1 MSARRVALK
10 VLSRIDRD
18 KSYSNLTL
26 DSELKKTELNDSD
39 RALASCI
46 VFGVVARKITLDY
59 YISRLT
65 KVAESKIEPQV
76 RNILRMGLYQM
87 MYLDRIPDH
96 AAVNESVNAAPKRAK
111 SFVNAVLRRF
121 LRERDTVAMPTD
133 PIMRLSVEE
142 SYPVELSQKLA
153 DSYGLEV
160 ARDILAAM
168 NTTPPTTLR
177 VNTLKTDRETLLS
190 EFSKR
195 GVEAERGR
203 LTPDSVYVRGTP
215 VTELYGFEDRLFF
228 VQDEASQIC
237 VSALDAKPDSLVV
250 DCCSAPGSKSFGAAM
265 TMKNRGKILSFD
277 LHENKLSLIR
287 SGATSLGIDIIE
299 ANAADAREFIP
310 ELEGKADAVLCDVPC
325 SGYGVIAK
333 KPEIRFKPI
342 SESEKLP
349 QIQYAILENCSRY
362 VKDGGVLVY
371 STCTVLPEE
380 NKNNTDRFLVE
391 HPEFESEEIT
401 LNGKKYTNGIQLLP
415 NIHGTDGFYIAK
427 FRKRLGR

>member
-26 DSELKKTELNDSD
+26 DSELKKADLTDAD
-39 RALASCI
+39 KALASCI

-59 YISRLT
+59 YISKLT

-96 AAVNESVNAAPKRAK
+96 AAVNESVNAAPARAK

-121 LRERDTVAMPTD
+121 LRERDTVELPSD

-142 SYPVELSQKLA
+142 SYPIELCKKLT
-153 DSYGLEV
+153 DSYGFET
-160 ARDILAAM
+160 ARDMLSAM
-168 NTTPPTTLR
+168 NETPPLTLR
-177 VNTLKTDRETLLS
+177 VNTLKTDRDTLLS
-190 EFSKR
+190 EFLKR
-195 GVEAERGR
+195 GIKAEQGK
-203 LTPDSVYVRGTP
+203 LTSDSIYVTGTP
-215 VTELYGFEDRLFF
+215 VTELYGFDERLFF
-228 VQDEASQIC
+228 VQDEASQLC
-237 VSALDAKPDSLVV
+237 VSALDARPQGLVL

-265 TMKNRGKILSFD
+265 TMKNKGKILSFD

-287 SGATSLGIDIIE
+287 AGAESLGINIIE
-299 ANAADAREFIP
+299 TNAADAREFRS

-333 KPEIRFKPI
+333 KPEIRFKPL
-342 SESEKLP
+342 SDAEKLP
-349 QIQYAILENCSRY
+349 EIQYAILENCSRY
-362 VKDGGVLVY
+362 VKEGGVLIY

-380 NKNNTDRFLVE
+380 NKNNIERFLSG
-391 HPEFESEEIT
+391 HPEFVAESIT
-401 LNGKKYTNGIQLLP
+401 VGGKDYPCGVQLLP
-415 NIHGTDGFYIAK
+415 HIHGTDGFYIAK
-427 FRKRLGR
+427 FRKIGR

>member
-26 DSELKKTELNDSD
+26 DSELKKTELNDAD
-39 RALASCI
+39 KALASCI

-59 YISRLT
+59 YISKLT

-96 AAVNESVNAAPKRAK
+96 AAVNESVNAAPTRAK

-121 LRERDTVAMPTD
+121 LRERDTVELPSD

-142 SYPVELSQKLA
+142 SFPLELCEKLV
-153 DSYGLEV
+153 DSYGFET
-160 ARDILAAM
+160 AHDILAAM
-168 NTTPPTTLR
+168 NTTPPLTLR
-177 VNTLKTDRETLLS
+177 VNTLKTDRDTLLS
-190 EFSKR
+190 EFLKR
-195 GVEAERGR
+195 GIKAEQGR
-203 LTPDSVYVRGTP
+203 LTPDSIYVTGTP
-215 VTELYGFEDRLFF
+215 VTELYGFRERLFF
-228 VQDEASQIC
+228 VQDEASQLC
-237 VSALDAKPDSLVV
+237 VSALDAKPESLVI

-287 SGATSLGIDIIE
+287 EGSKSLGINIIE
-299 ANAADAREFIP
+299 TNAQDARIFIP
-310 ELEGKADAVLCDVPC
+310 ELEEKADAVLCDVPC

-333 KPEIRFKPI
+333 KPEIRFKPLN
-342 SESEKLP
+342 EAEKLP
-349 QIQYAILENCSRY
+349 EIQYAILENCSRY
-362 VKDGGVLVY
+362 VKEGGVLVY
-371 STCTVLPEE
+371 STCTVMPEE
-380 NKNNTDRFLVE
+380 NKNNTERFLTE
-391 HPEFESEEIT
+391 HKEFTAESIT
-401 LNGKKYTNGIQLLP
+401 VDGKSYPNGAQLLP
-415 NIHGTDGFYIAK
+415 NIHGIDGFYIAK
-427 FRKRLGR
+427 FKRRTER

>member
-26 DSELKKTELNDSD
+26 DSELKKADLTDAD
-39 RALASCI
+39 KALASCI

-65 KVAESKIEPQV
+65 RVAESKIEPQV

-96 AAVNESVNAAPKRAK
+96 AAVNESVNAAPARAK

-121 LRERDTVAMPTD
+121 LRERDTVEMPRD
-133 PIMRLSVEE
+133 PVIRLSVEE
-142 SYPVELSQKLA
+142 SYPIELCKKLT
-153 DSYGLEV
+153 DSYGFET
-160 ARDILAAM
+160 ARDMLSAM
-168 NTTPPTTLR
+168 NETPPLTLR
-177 VNTLKTDRETLLS
+177 VNTLKTDRDTLLS

-195 GVEAERGR
+195 GIKAEPGR
-203 LTPDSVYVRGTP
+203 LTPDSIYVTGTP
-215 VTELYGFEDRLFF
+215 VTELYGFDERLFF
-228 VQDEASQIC
+228 VQDEASQLC
-237 VSALDAKPDSLVV
+237 VAALDARPEGLVI

-287 SGATSLGIDIIE
+287 AGAESLGINIIE
-299 ANAADAREFIP
+299 TNAADAREFKS

-333 KPEIRFKPI
+333 KPEIRFKPL
-342 SESEKLP
+342 SDAEKLP
-349 QIQYAILENCSRY
+349 EIQYAILENCSKY
-362 VKDGGVLVY
+362 VKSGGILVY

-380 NKNNTDRFLVE
+380 NKNNTERFLSG
-391 HPEFESEEIT
+391 HPEFTAESIT
-401 LNGKKYTNGIQLLP
+401 VDGTDHPCGVQLLP
-415 NIHGTDGFYIAK
+415 NVHGTDGFYIAK
-427 FRKRLGR
+427 FRRK